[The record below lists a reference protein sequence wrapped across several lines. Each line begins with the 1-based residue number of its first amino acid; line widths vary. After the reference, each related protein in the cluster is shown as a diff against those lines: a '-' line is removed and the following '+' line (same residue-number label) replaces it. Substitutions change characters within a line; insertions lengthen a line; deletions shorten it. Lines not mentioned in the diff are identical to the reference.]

1 MSASNRRVLGG
12 GFGMTAAFVALS
24 LVSNCGESTS
34 TPQGTAN
41 QTAGAGG
48 SSAASGAGGTSAGG
62 ATTGGGQAG
71 TDSTGTSGGA
81 GSAAATGGAAGAQ
94 DAAGSAVTNEAGSGA
109 PLSIYWID
117 VEGGASTILAAPN
130 GQTIVVD
137 AGFPGARDA
146 GRVAK
151 VLKDEVH
158 AQSIDYLINTHYHV
172 DHVGGIPT
180 LAGMIPVQHFYD
192 HGAVVEPSTNFNDY
206 VTTAGAK
213 RITGK
218 PGDKITVGD
227 LLITFVTAAGE
238 VIDPPLPTGAANSL
252 CPGAITS
259 KTMNGGDENPMSL
272 GFVATFG
279 TFTFVDLGDL
289 TWNIEQKLMCPT
301 NRLGTTTDIYQVNH
315 HGMDIS
321 NSPQLVHALA
331 PTVAVMDN
339 GPAKGGSPG
348 AFDVIK
354 ASPGLKDL
362 WSLHHVTA
370 NDAQH
375 NADDA
380 LTANLDGPDAANWIK
395 AVIQPSGAYTVTN
408 SRNATSR
415 TYASK

>member
-1 MSASNRRVLGG
+1 M
-12 GFGMTAAFVALS
+12 
-24 LVSNCGESTS
+24 
-34 TPQGTAN
+34 
-41 QTAGAGG
+41 
-48 SSAASGAGGTSAGG
+48 
-62 ATTGGGQAG
+62 
-71 TDSTGTSGGA
+71 
-81 GSAAATGGAAGAQ
+81 
-94 DAAGSAVTNEAGSGA
+94 
-109 PLSIYWID
+109 
-117 VEGGASTILAAPN
+117 
-130 GQTIVVD
+130 
-137 AGFPGARDA
+137 
-146 GRVAK
+146 
-151 VLKDEVH
+151 H
-158 AQSIDYLINTHYHV
+158 AQSIDYLINTHYHI

-180 LAGMIPVQHFYD
+180 LAAMIQVQHFYD

-218 PGDKITVGD
+218 PGDKITLGD
-227 LLITFVTAAGE
+227 LLHHLRDRGRRGDRSASSHRSSE
-238 VIDPPLPTGAANSL
+238 SL
-252 CPGAITS
+252 VSGRRHQQDHERWGRES
-259 KTMNGGDENPMSL
+259 DEPRVRCDLRDLHLRRL
-272 GFVATFG
+272 GH
-279 TFTFVDLGDL
+279 L

-348 AFDVIK
+348 SVRRHQGTPV
-354 ASPGLKDL
+354 SKDL
-362 WSLHHVTA
+362 WSLHHVPA

-380 LTANLDGPDAANWIK
+380 LTANLDGPDNANWIK